1 VRARRAALPF
11 LLTVALWLAI
21 AGALSEVTKRVSDW
35 FVMTDELLYERLALS
50 IVRLGTPLPH
60 VHGES
65 ISNINQLYP
74 MLLSLVFRHGRVL
87 HGFHEAHVLNA
98 FVITSTALPAYLL
111 ARRVTRHTV
120 LPIVVAV
127 ATASVVW
134 VTLASFLLTEV
145 AAYPAFAW
153 SILGLHVCLS
163 RPSARYDLLAVAGI
177 VLAVLA
183 RTQFYILAAI
193 LPLAIFGQAA
203 AERRL
208 REAAREHRAL
218 VGVYALGA
226 LAAIVLIASGHHVLG
241 SYSQTAKG
249 NPLPWEV
256 FRLAPAHLAIVA
268 LAGGLLPTVIGG
280 GWLVSNLLKSE
291 TRERQCFAWLA
302 IVTIVLLTFEVS
314 SFDVRFGGGVIR
326 ERYLFYL
333 TPLLLT
339 AMAAGLSAARPP
351 RWSLAVSIVVLGLGF
366 WQAPFP
372 TFQKLNA
379 DTPASVLNDWLLSTM
394 RGLNGTRVFLVLA
407 AIVIALLYVEATA
420 FVRRTYVIAAIAAL
434 LVVALPAE
442 TAYGF
447 KRLFA
452 VNGTSGLPMTLDQ
465 SVVFNWVDR
474 VVGTK
479 PETVMIP
486 YPVLS
491 SDYWANVGFWWD
503 LEFWNRSVTREAGR
517 PNEFSGTPPGDFPK
531 IDLRFDPKT
540 GRANVDLDAFVAQAV
555 AETRFHIVGEPFTT
569 QRNVILS
576 QPERPWRADWVSYGL
591 YDDGWTRPHQT
602 ARIRV
607 FSLPKQK
614 GRTLRWL
621 TLRLLAPEQVPP
633 RAVSIRSDAGSWH
646 FDVTSASIQQQVS
659 VCVPPHGYADLTV
672 NAAGFSQIAGD
683 PANTET
689 FATTRSGGV
698 QFQQIAL
705 ADETGSC

>member
-1 VRARRAALPF
+1 MLAA
-11 LLTVALWLAI
+11 
-21 AGALSEVTKRVSDW
+21 
-35 FVMTDELLYERLALS
+35 
-50 IVRLGTPLPH
+50 
-60 VHGES
+60 
-65 ISNINQLYP
+65 
-74 MLLSLVFRHGRVL
+74 
-87 HGFHEAHVLNA
+87 
-98 FVITSTALPAYLL
+98 
-111 ARRVTRHTV
+111 
-120 LPIVVAV
+120 
-127 ATASVVW
+127 
-134 VTLASFLLTEV
+134 
-145 AAYPAFAW
+145 
-153 SILGLHVCLS
+153 HVCLS
-163 RPSARYDLLAVAGI
+163 RPSGRNDLLAVAGI
-177 VLAVLA
+177 ALAVLA

-193 LPLAIFGQAA
+193 LPLAIFGQAMV
-203 AERRL
+203 EHRL
-208 REAAREHRAL
+208 RDAIRAHRTL
-218 VGVYALGA
+218 LGGYALGI
-226 LAAIVLIASGHHVLG
+226 LAAFALIATGHHVLG
-241 SYSQTAKG
+241 SYSQTASG
-249 NPLPWEV
+249 NPLPWDV
-256 FRLAPAHLAIVA
+256 FRLAPAHLAVVA
-268 LAGGLLPTVIGG
+268 LAGGLVPTVIGG

-302 IVTIVLLTFEVS
+302 VVTIVLLTFEVS

-339 AMAAGLSAARPP
+339 AMAAGLSAVRPP
-351 RWSLAVSIVVLGLGF
+351 RWSLAVSAAVLAVGF

-379 DTPASVLNDWLLSTM
+379 DTPASILNDWLLSTM
-394 RGLNGTRVFLVLA
+394 HGLSGARVFLVLA
-407 AIVIALLYVEATA
+407 VIVVALVYVEATA
-420 FVRRTYVIAAIAAL
+420 FIRRAYVVALISTL
-434 LVVALPAE
+434 LVIALPAE

-503 LEFWNRSVTREAGR
+503 LEFWNRSVTREAGH

-531 IDLRFDPKT
+531 IDLRFDPTT

-576 QPERPWRADWVSYGL
+576 QPDRPWRADWVSYGL
-591 YDDGWTRPHQT
+591 YDDGWTKPHET

-607 FSLPKQK
+607 FSLPNQK
-614 GRTLRWL
+614 GRALRWL
-621 TLRLLAPEQVPP
+621 TLRLLAPEQVAP
-633 RAVSIRSDAGSWH
+633 RAVSIRSDAGSWQ

-659 VCVPPHGYADLTV
+659 ICVASHGYADLTV
-672 NAAGFSQIAGD
+672 NTAGFSQIAGD